1 MTAEEDAA
9 DLALLRQFEPI
20 LRLNR
25 KERFLPSAVDPYVAA
40 CSLRQHTADGTHL
53 LVPAGALALDLL
65 ADAEGGRSDTF
76 LQFVSEEERR
86 KRRGTFVRSEMVG
99 LSRLA
104 RVGFLGRFFDMFF
117 RASLVVRSTVPA
129 GVTQAAELKA
139 RRIGMHN
146 TPVYY
151 GRVVRDGGWTVLH
164 YQFFY
169 AMNDWRST
177 FGGVNDHEADWEQV
191 MIYVEE
197 IDGEVR
203 PHWVAYSTHDHSGD
217 DLRRAWDDPEVQ
229 RFGNHPIVF
238 AGGGSHAGYFQ
249 PGKYVTRVEAK
260 AIDSVKRFTSWYR
273 RLLRIAPPPGGFGIP
288 FIDHADGDGVSI
300 GPGAQHD
307 WSPVLLDMWVPW
319 VADFRGLWGLDTTDR
334 TGGERA
340 PSGPRFNRDGSIRQ
354 SWVDPVGYAG
364 LQKVAPPAMAEQIRI
379 ERLEQLEREADALHA
394 EFDAA
399 RTRLRAEVLVG
410 GLTPHEITTK
420 EAHLTRLRRNDS
432 ELRAERRRLQV
443 GRQAPSTLRSHLHRP
458 AVPDPP
464 DLSLRGRI
472 LNLWVM
478 ISVPLVLGLI
488 AAVAQLRLHVLV
500 VSPIVIVGLM
510 ALEATLRKRLMQFLW
525 AVLATALLL
534 GAISVVVYF
543 IVRDWRWALLGVF
556 SLAGLLV
563 LVGNLRERFWSH

>member
-1 MTAEEDAA
+1 MVGSMTAAEDAS

-25 KERFLPSAVDPYVAA
+25 GERFLPSAVDPYVEA
-40 CSLRQHTADGTHL
+40 CSLRQHTPEGTHV
-53 LVPAGALALDLL
+53 LVPAGALSLDLL

-129 GVTQAAELKA
+129 GVTPAAELKA

-217 DLRRAWDDPEVQ
+217 DLRRA
-229 RFGNHPIVF
+229 
-238 AGGGSHAGYFQ
+238 
-249 PGKYVTRVEAK
+249 
-260 AIDSVKRFTSWYR
+260 
-273 RLLRIAPPPGGFGIP
+273 
-288 FIDHADGDGVSI
+288 
-300 GPGAQHD
+300 
-307 WSPVLLDMWVPW
+307 
-319 VADFRGLWGLDTTDR
+319 
-334 TGGERA
+334 
-340 PSGPRFNRDGSIRQ
+340 
-354 SWVDPVGYAG
+354 
-364 LQKVAPPAMAEQIRI
+364 
-379 ERLEQLEREADALHA
+379 
-394 EFDAA
+394 
-399 RTRLRAEVLVG
+399 
-410 GLTPHEITTK
+410 
-420 EAHLTRLRRNDS
+420 
-432 ELRAERRRLQV
+432 
-443 GRQAPSTLRSHLHRP
+443 
-458 AVPDPP
+458 
-464 DLSLRGRI
+464 
-472 LNLWVM
+472 
-478 ISVPLVLGLI
+478 
-488 AAVAQLRLHVLV
+488 
-500 VSPIVIVGLM
+500 
-510 ALEATLRKRLMQFLW
+510 
-525 AVLATALLL
+525 
-534 GAISVVVYF
+534 
-543 IVRDWRWALLGVF
+543 
-556 SLAGLLV
+556 
-563 LVGNLRERFWSH
+563 